1 MKTNKCFETFPKR
14 NEVKEFLKELKSY
27 MYPNYFEDAGDDI
40 SSFKRKKLEV
50 VKKIYLKSICKT
62 TWDKFSLVIA
72 VSTASIYSS
81 ALLSTEDSFE
91 SDIIFNTIGTAISA
105 IIAECLC

>member
-40 SSFKRKKLEV
+40 SSFKKKR
-50 VKKIYLKSICKT
+50 ICHGP
-62 TWDKFSLVIA
+62 DFFVMA
-72 VSTASIYSS
+72 GCRNNQFCSS
-81 ALLSTEDSFE
+81 R
-91 SDIIFNTIGTAISA
+91 I
-105 IIAECLC
+105 